1 MSMPILSHLNR
12 AAFRLAPGLLPAA
25 ALAFAAC
32 ESSEAVPGLTTVDS
46 AGVQIVTSNP
56 LGSHATCSL
65 SEEPVLAVGEEGGD
79 ESFLFSEVIGLGRLS
94 DGSVAA
100 IDRRSN
106 EIRIFAEDGRH
117 LRSMGGSG
125 EGPGEFSNA
134 WFLWVLPGDTLW
146 AGDWRPWRYNVFTS
160 AGEFVRAVPMTP
172 PYPNS
177 SQWGGVLDNGVSVN
191 VRNGGPVEPSF
202 VIPDTLIVEAHD
214 TNGRL
219 VSTIA
224 RVPDVAHGM
233 TGKSETLGI
242 NLVLRPLFAAR
253 AMADAVGTTVAT
265 GHGGSPEVR
274 LLDSAFQLRR
284 IVRWSDPGREVAP
297 ADVREWR
304 DNYAASRGGR
314 NSDRWSPFDE
324 VRVDPEIPAADF
336 FPAFTYIMLG
346 RDSRL
351 WVLPYQRPGQD
362 RRGFMAFQPDGTFLC
377 HLGGQPANFNVWEF
391 GADYALG
398 VEADELGVQTVAMY
412 RLSHP

>member
-1 MSMPILSHLNR
+1 MMRTS
-12 AAFRLAPGLLPAA
+12 LAPGLLPAA

-32 ESSEAVPGLTTVDS
+32 ESSEAVPGLMTADS

-56 LGSHATCSL
+56 LASDATCSL
-65 SEEPVLAVGEEGGD
+65 SEEPVFAVGEEGGD

-106 EIRIFAEDGRH
+106 EIRVFADDGRH

-160 AGEFVRAVPMTP
+160 AGEFVTAVPMTP

-214 TNGRL
+214 TDGRL

-233 TGKSETLGI
+233 TGKSEALGI
-242 NLVLRPLFAAR
+242 NLVLRPLFAGR
-253 AMADAVGTTVAT
+253 AMADAAGTRVAI

-284 IVRWSDPGREVAP
+284 IVRWSDPGREITP

-304 DNYAASRGGR
+304 DNYAESRGGR
-314 NSDRWSPFDE
+314 NSDRWSQFDD

-346 RDSRL
+346 RDGRL

-362 RRGFMAFQPDGTFLC
+362 RRNFMAFQSDGTFVC
-377 HLGGQPANFNVWEF
+377 HLTQPPSFNVHEF

-398 VEADELGVQTVAMY
+398 VEVDELGVQTVAMY

>member
-1 MSMPILSHLNR
+1 MSMQFISCPNG
-12 AAFRLAPGLLPAA
+12 AAFRLAPGVLPAA
-25 ALAFAAC
+25 ILAFAAC
-32 ESSEAVPGLTTVDS
+32 ESSDTAPGLMTADS
-46 AGVQIVTSNP
+46 AGVQIVTSDP
-56 LGSHATCSL
+56 LGSDAACSL
-65 SEEPVLAVGEEGGD
+65 SEEPVFAVGEEGGD

-106 EIRIFAEDGRH
+106 EIRIFADDGRH

-146 AGDWRPWRYNVFTS
+146 VGDWRPWRYNVFTS
-160 AGEFVRAVPMTP
+160 AGDFVKAVPMTP
-172 PYPNS
+172 AYPNS

-191 VRNGGPVEPSF
+191 VRNGGPLEPSF

-214 TNGRL
+214 TDGRL

-233 TGKSETLGI
+233 TGKSKALGI

-253 AMADAVGTTVAT
+253 AMADAAGTTVAT

-274 LLDSAFQLRR
+274 LLDGAFQLRR
-284 IVRWSDPGREVAP
+284 IVRWSDSGREVTP
-297 ADVREWR
+297 ADVRAWR
-304 DNYAASRGGR
+304 DNYSESRGGR
-314 NSDRWSPFDE
+314 NSDRWSQFDD

-346 RDSRL
+346 RDGRL
-351 WVLPYQRPGQD
+351 WVLPYQRPGQN

-377 HLGGQPANFNVWEF
+377 HLTQPPSFNVLEF

-398 VEADELGVQTVAMY
+398 VEVDELGVQTVAMY
-412 RLSHP
+412 QLGHP